1 MRLRI
6 VHHTHYRYA
15 PAVVMAQH
23 LAHLRPL
30 VLADQAVTAHA
41 VTIAPEPAQITES
54 VDAFGNL
61 RCFFALQSPHEAL
74 SVLSDCEVETQPPQA
89 LPDSPPW
96 EDVRDHLTYR
106 AGAPYDPASEFT
118 FASPFVPRSPVLADF
133 ARPVFEPGEPLLA
146 CAQALM
152 ARIHTEMTYQG
163 GSTGVNTPTL
173 SALAQRKGVCQ
184 DFAHIMIGCLRS
196 LGLPARYVS
205 GYVLTHPPE
214 GQPRMIG
221 ADASHAWV
229 QVYCP
234 TAGAGA
240 DPLGGAWVDFDP
252 TNNRSGWGRPGED
265 YVTLALGRDFG
276 DVSPLRGVIQGGSSH
291 QLTVAVTVAPPDEL
305 ANADLSAAEP
315 PATEPAPEA

>member
-1 MRLRI
+1 
-6 VHHTHYRYA
+6 
-15 PAVVMAQH
+15 
-23 LAHLRPL
+23 
-30 VLADQAVTAHA
+30 
-41 VTIAPEPAQITES
+41 
-54 VDAFGNL
+54 
-61 RCFFALQSPHEAL
+61 L
-74 SVLSDCEVETQPPQA
+74 SVLSDCEVETLPPKDV
-89 LPDSPPW
+89 PKSPAW
-96 EDVRDHLTYR
+96 EDVHDHLTYR

-133 ARPVFEPGEPLLA
+133 ARPVFEPGEPLLD
-146 CAQALM
+146 CANALM
-152 ARIHTEMTYQG
+152 TRIHTEMTYEG

-205 GYVLTHPPE
+205 GYLLTHPPA

-234 TAGAGA
+234 TTLEDESLALHGI
-240 DPLGGAWVDFDP
+240 WVDFDP

-265 YVTLALGRDFG
+265 YVTLAIGRDFG

-291 QLTVAVTVAPPDEL
+291 QLTVAVTVAPPEEL
-305 ANADLSAAEP
+305 ANADLSV
-315 PATEPAPEA
+315 TEPLPADLAPED

>member
-30 VLADQAVTAHA
+30 TLPDQVVTAHQ
-41 VTIAPEPAQITES
+41 VTIEPEPANVSQSE
-54 VDAFGNL
+54 DAFGNQ
-61 RCFFALQSPHEAL
+61 RCFFSLQSPHQAL
-74 SVLSDCEVETQPPQA
+74 SVLSDCEVETGAPRD
-89 LPDSPPW
+89 LPESPPW
-96 EDVRDHLTYR
+96 EDVRNHLTYR

-118 FASPFVPRSPVLADF
+118 FASPFVPRSPLLADF
-133 ARPVFEPGEPLLA
+133 ARPVFESGEPLLG
-146 CAQALM
+146 CAGALM
-152 ARIHTEMTYQG
+152 ARIHTEMTYEG

-173 SALAQRKGVCQ
+173 DALAQRKGVCQ

-205 GYVLTHPPE
+205 GYLLTHPPE

-234 TAGAGA
+234 NSEESA
-240 DPLGGAWVDFDP
+240 DQPGGVWVDFDP

-265 YVTLALGRDFG
+265 YVTLAVGRDFG
-276 DVSPLRGVIQGGSSH
+276 DVSPLRGVIQGGGSH
-291 QLTVAVTVAPPDEL
+291 QLTVAVTVAPPEEL
-305 ANADLSAAEP
+305 AGADLPAAEP
-315 PATEPAPEA
+315 PQTAPNTLD